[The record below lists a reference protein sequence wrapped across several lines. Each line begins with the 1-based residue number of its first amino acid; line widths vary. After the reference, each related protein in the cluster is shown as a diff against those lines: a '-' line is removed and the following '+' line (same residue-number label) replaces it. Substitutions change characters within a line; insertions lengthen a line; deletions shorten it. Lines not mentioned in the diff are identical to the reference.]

1 MDDFIELGRYFLLF
15 DPKEE
20 EEPISRYL
28 RQYLGK
34 NLSWD
39 DVLKVPCT
47 VVFAE
52 GGSGKTAEMIH
63 KAEAL
68 KAEGKPSFFCTL
80 SELSDTELENC
91 LEVGTPEE
99 LQAWK
104 DGDQAGYFFLDSVD
118 EAKLQ
123 DASAFSRA
131 LKKFCRTLGDR
142 QQRAT
147 IVLSTRPH
155 AWRGSADRALL
166 LQSLNIKPEREETS
180 DSTNGKGR
188 STTETKTYQFL
199 RLAPLDDE
207 QIAQFASRRG
217 VTDTGAFLEA
227 LSEADALKYASRP
240 ADLPGLIDRWLKG
253 KPLGGYSDVVA
264 NNIEVKLSE
273 QNESYE
279 DIALD
284 IEKVREGA
292 EALAAAATMTGKS
305 AIRVPDT
312 PVPEELKARSID
324 PQQVLSDWKPKEIQA
339 LLSRAIF
346 DDALYGTVRFHHRSA
361 REYLTARW
369 FAKLLS
375 NRKGRRSVEE
385 LIFKEPYGILP
396 KVVLPR
402 MKPIA
407 GWLAVFDQIF
417 CDTLAKIDPKVLLEH
432 GDSSALDVSVRA
444 NLLRTFAKQTEK
456 RRYTALEMDIQD
468 VRRLASKDLTSTI
481 RDLLVKYKGH
491 DDLMHLLLRV
501 IYQGKNPGF
510 GDLLLP
516 IAQDDTLDMATRALA
531 IEALEVC
538 ATPED
543 RQALKNYIFSMPDP
557 LNRRLVGAFITA
569 FKNDPL
575 SVGEISQLLERVEP
589 AREFHSD
596 ILSVYLEKV
605 PERLDKDS
613 LTALLQDIVG
623 LLGRE
628 PYIQNST
635 LSTRYAW
642 LLELAGYA
650 AKALLT
656 QITDET
662 YPQAL
667 VEALAKLDQI
677 ERIQRSVRGEKDVAA
692 SITAANRNL
701 KQILFWQQVEELRRS
716 KPVVDCTFTVFG
728 SALRLDDKDFDYF
741 IKALSERSLQDDKR
755 VALSALCWISR
766 GSEDKDGFFD
776 KIRAAIAG
784 NISLEKEFEAWMN
797 PTPNPEL
804 EKMRRKME
812 AQTAKSDA
820 ENQKA
825 QAQFEKWVEK
835 LKADPALVGN
845 DENTYTDPGFS
856 NAVHLFRQMEDTDR
870 KSSSRLSRTDYENL
884 VPQFGT
890 TVAERFRNY
899 LQAAWKS
906 HKPQL
911 RSELVEQTSS
921 IPWVH
926 ILGLSGVG
934 MVARSGEDWSKGL
947 SPEDAEIAAR
957 YALTEINGPPEWLK
971 DLCHHHPEAV
981 AAVYAKEILWELGLE
996 NSGSYAVSGLRWSG
1010 GELAAPLKDT
1020 VFKALHTAS
1029 ILNHRSLEEALQ
1041 ILLRDGNLPEGASA
1055 FIEAQATDPNHKD
1068 DQIRALWLGALIR
1081 LKPERGIEVLEKW
1094 MEADEEQAQSR
1105 LSRVLVS
1112 AFGTRHDP
1120 LDGAFSAPLTAQQVL
1135 RLAKLTYKFIKI
1147 EEDIT
1152 HDEVYSP
1159 GLRDHA
1165 QEAREMLVNRLQS
1178 ITGYDTYK
1186 ALQEFSALQTRP
1198 YPKDRMLVLA
1208 EARAEADAEA
1218 SSPLW
1223 TEADVSNFA
1232 AEAEREPTSQEDLF
1246 RIGLSRLDDLKLELE
1261 EGDESEAPVWRKVD
1275 DEIELRNIF
1284 ANRLKAN
1291 NNGKYT
1297 VASEEE
1303 KVDSKRTDIR
1313 LHNPRV
1319 EENLPIEL
1327 KIAGKWQAQKLLEKL
1342 RRQLVDDYMKRATH
1356 GIFLVVNCRRQG
1368 DLKTWKVNGK
1378 PVGFKE
1384 LVVWLQQEAKQ
1395 ILQDVSGISGLQVIG
1410 IDLTARVPIEPRRAA
1425 QVRGKKPKTK
1435 ASLIKPIK
1443 RGRKG

>member
-1 MDDFIELGRYFLLF
+1 MDDFIELGRYFWPF

-20 EEPISRYL
+20 EEPVSRYL
-28 RQYLGK
+28 RQYWGKILG
-34 NLSWD
+34 WD

-68 KAEGKPSFFCTL
+68 KAEGKPSFFCRL
-80 SELSDTELENC
+80 SELSDRDLESC

-123 DASAFSRA
+123 DANAFARA

-180 DSTNGKGR
+180 DSTNDKGR
-188 STTETKTYQFL
+188 STTETRTYQFL

-227 LSEADALKYASRP
+227 LSQSDALKYASRP

-279 DIALD
+279 GIALD

-305 AIRVPDT
+305 AIMVPDT

-324 PQQVLSDWKPKEIQA
+324 PQRVLSDWKPKEIQA

-369 FAKLLS
+369 LAKLLS

-396 KVVLPR
+396 KVILPR

-417 CDTLAKIDPKVLLEH
+417 CDTLAKIDPKVVLEH
-432 GDSSALDVSVRA
+432 GDSSALDVSVRG

-468 VRRLASKDLTSTI
+468 VRRLASEGLTSTI

-501 IYQGKNPGF
+501 IYQGKNSGF

-516 IAQDDTLDMATRALA
+516 IAQDDTLDMTTRALA
-531 IEALEVC
+531 IEAFEVG
-538 ATPED
+538 APED

-569 FKNDPL
+569 FKNDAL
-575 SVGEISQLLERVEP
+575 SIGEISQLLERVEL

-596 ILSVYLEKV
+596 ILSVHLEKV

-613 LTALLQDIVG
+613 LIGLLQDIVG
-623 LLGRE
+623 LLSRE

-642 LLELAGYA
+642 LLELAGHA
-650 AKALLT
+650 TKALLKK
-656 QITDET
+656 ITDDV

-667 VEALAKLDQI
+667 VDALAKLDQV
-677 ERIQRSVRGEKDVAA
+677 ERIQRFMGGEKDVAA
-692 SITAANRNL
+692 SIMSANRDL
-701 KQILFWQQVEELRRS
+701 KQILFWQKVEELRRN
-716 KPVVDCTFTVFG
+716 KPVVDCTFTVF
-728 SALRLDDKDFDYF
+728 SSSLRLDDKDLDYF

-766 GSEDKDGFFD
+766 GSEDKDGLFD

-784 NISLEKEFEAWMN
+784 NIPLEKEFEAWIN

-804 EKMRRKME
+804 EKMRRQME

-820 ENQKA
+820 ENRKA
-825 QAQFEKWVEK
+825 QEQFEKWVEK

-845 DENTYTDPGFS
+845 DENAYTDPGFS
-856 NAVHLFRQMEDTDR
+856 NAVHLFRQMEDIER
-870 KSSSRLSRTDYENL
+870 KSSSRLSRTDYEAL

-890 TVAERFRNY
+890 AVAERFRNY

-911 RSELVEQTSS
+911 RSELAEQTSS
-921 IPWVH
+921 IPWIH

-934 MVARSGEDWSKGL
+934 MLARSGEDWSKDL
-947 SPEDAEIAAR
+947 SPEEAEIAAR

-971 DLCHHHPEAV
+971 DLCRHHPEAV
-981 AAVYAKEILWELGLE
+981 AAVYAKEIPWELRLE

-1010 GELAAPLKDT
+1010 GELAGLLKDT
-1020 VFKALHTAS
+1020 VFKALQTAS
-1029 ILNHRSLEEALQ
+1029 LRNHRSLEEALQ
-1041 ILLRDGNLPEGASA
+1041 ILLRDGNLPEGAGD
-1055 FIEAQATDPNHKD
+1055 FIEAQAADSSRED
-1068 DQIRALWLGALIR
+1068 DEIRALWLGALIR

-1094 MEADEEQAQSR
+1094 MEADEDHAQSR

-1120 LDGAFSAPLTAQQVL
+1120 LDGAFSATLTAQQVL

-1147 EEDIT
+1147 EEDIS

-1165 QEAREMLVNRLQS
+1165 QEAREMLVNKLQS

-1186 ALQEFSALQTRP
+1186 ALQEFSALQTWP

-1223 TEADVSNFA
+1223 TEADVSSFA

-1275 DEIELRNIF
+1275 DEIQLRNIF

-1378 PVGFKE
+1378 AVGFKE
-1384 LVVWLQQEAKQ
+1384 LIVWLQQEAKQ
-1395 ILQDVSGISGLQVIG
+1395 ILQDVSGIAGLQVIG
-1410 IDLTARVPIEPRRAA
+1410 IDLTARVPIEPRRAPKA
-1425 QVRGKKPKTK
+1425 TRKKPKAKTALTK
-1435 ASLIKPIK
+1435 PTK
-1443 RGRKG
+1443 RGRKR